1 MLAQV
6 PMTHA
11 SQHIKKEVPTTCFAI
26 AINVQWD
33 PTGVENEFLGL

>member
-11 SQHIKKEVPTTCFAI
+11 SQRIKKEVTTTRLAI
-26 AINVQWD
+26 VINVQWG
-33 PTGVENEFLGL
+33 PTRVENEFLGL